1 MNEAHKLGQTGEQLA
16 VEYLTRHGF
25 QILAQRWKSG
35 RYEIDIIAQRG
46 KLILFAEV
54 KTRVANPFGV
64 PDIQCS
70 IGQMNRI
77 ARSAMHYLDLVDWDG
92 YWRFDFFA
100 VEWRGSGNYLL
111 RHLID
116 LDF

>member
-1 MNEAHKLGQTGEQLA
+1 MNEAHLLGQTGEQIA
-16 VEYLTRHGF
+16 VQYLRRQGF
-25 QILAQRWKSG
+25 QIIAQRWKCG
-35 RYEIDIIAQRG
+35 RYEIDIIAQQD
-46 KLILFAEV
+46 KLMLFAEV
-54 KTRVANPFGV
+54 KSRAANPFDV
-64 PDIQCS
+64 PDNQCS
-70 IGQMNRI
+70 IAQMNRI

-100 VEWRGSGNYLL
+100 IEWRGSGNYLL